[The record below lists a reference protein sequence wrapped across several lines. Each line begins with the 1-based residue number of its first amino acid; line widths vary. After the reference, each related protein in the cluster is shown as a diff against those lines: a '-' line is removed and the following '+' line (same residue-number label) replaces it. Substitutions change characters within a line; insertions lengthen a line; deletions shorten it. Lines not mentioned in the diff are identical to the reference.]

1 MSKSAG
7 KVYFILY
14 LAVLLELLII
24 IVERDEA
31 ELNLKKEKKA
41 LEERNK
47 QIQLIA
53 ETIINSMRGSATAV
67 SSTSNQSM
75 ILGDEKEAD
84 GREFLVRVRVAD
96 PVRDSV
102 KNLDLHLLRNEQ
114 EVKVVNIA
122 LDSTLY
128 PRTRAGQDYI
138 FKYVFKPEYGEGEY
152 KLRFDAKTNQ
162 IVGVSQNASPEDT
175 VKIGAVKLTVKQLR
189 DVRDGI
195 SENVGLRGYIDSLLT
210 GQYENFT
217 SNIGSNEFVVNVKKK
232 EATVF
237 DQLAIFP
244 QENDFAAFPS
254 LGLPNPIKIEGAESK
269 NVKIDLAEGPGQI
282 VKIDTNW
289 VWQWEPTPADAGQTY
304 TVRLRGNANR
314 SGGAKDLAT
323 NTFSVSVKPL
333 APTSDVF
340 GPKGNKAY
348 TGVPFIING
357 KHQDLNGTYRIEVYK
372 NGEKLKDASEP
383 QLTLNAGT
391 DRSDLVFMQDEGKT
405 LQTRIFFRSPY
416 MREWITLKDTTMK
429 LQMPPMRTPGSLELN
444 AGEVVTFKGA
454 MGIPPN
460 NYVEIP
466 SNDLQVTSDG
476 YLEQTAKKTGGK
488 GYDFEVRMTQKA
500 NAIKDKAGKVVS
512 VTFTDPKTGQSSA
525 MELRIFPKPAATKGG
540 GGPRGGGGGGPRF

>member
-1 MSKSAG
+1 MSKGAG

-53 ETIINSMRGSATAV
+53 ETIINSMRGSATSV

-75 ILGDEKEAD
+75 VLGDEKEAE

-102 KNLDLHLLRNEQ
+102 KQLDLHMLRNEQ

-122 LDSTLY
+122 LDSSLY
-128 PRTRAGQDYI
+128 PRRKEGQDYI
-138 FKYVFKPEYGEGEY
+138 YTYKFRPEYGEGEY

-162 IVGVSQNASPEDT
+162 IVGVSQSASPDDT

-244 QENDFAAFPS
+244 QENDFAAFPT
-254 LGLPNPIKIEGAESK
+254 LGLPNPIKIEGAESR
-269 NVKIDLAEGPGQI
+269 NVKIEKVEGPGQI
-282 VKIDTNW
+282 VRIDTNW
-289 VWQWEPTPADAGQTY
+289 AWVWEPGAGEAGQTY
-304 TVRLRGNANR
+304 TVKLRGNAGRN
-314 SGGAKDLAT
+314 GGSKDLAA
-323 NTFSVSVKPL
+323 NSFSVTVKPL
-333 APTSDVF
+333 EPLGRMFLPAKPARANTHPPYTS
-340 GPKGNKAY
+340 
-348 TGVPFIING
+348 VPFKVNG
-357 KHQDLNGTYRIEVYK
+357 KYADLNGQYK
-372 NGEKLKDASEP
+372 VQMFLDGNLVVDANEP
-383 QLTLNAGT
+383 NAEFKPV
-391 DRSDLVFMQDEGKT
+391 LLQDEKKKLNVKIMFKST
-405 LQTRIFFRSPY
+405 FARDYSL
-416 MREWITLKDTTMK
+416 LKDTTFTITT
-429 LQMPPMRTPGSLELN
+429 PPLN
-444 AGEVVTFKGA
+444 AGGGPAELIEGEPLDFMAALGITGAYTEVGGDLEIDGGGYFDKTARKLKGNDYTVKSTGKKVTKKEGQDVVLTVIDPRTGA
-454 MGIPPN
+454 STTMDVI
-460 NYVEIP
+460 V
-466 SNDLQVTSDG
+466 L
-476 YLEQTAKKTGGK
+476 
-488 GYDFEVRMTQKA
+488 
-500 NAIKDKAGKVVS
+500 
-512 VTFTDPKTGQSSA
+512 
-525 MELRIFPKPAATKGG
+525 PKPTSKPGA
-540 GGPRGGGGGGPRF
+540 RGGRGGRGM

>member
-31 ELNLKKEKKA
+31 EHNLKKEKKA

-53 ETIINSMRGSATAV
+53 ETIINSMRGSATSV

-75 ILGDEKEAD
+75 ILGDEKETE

-138 FKYVFKPEYGEGEY
+138 FKYIFKPEYGEGEY

-162 IVGVSQNASPEDT
+162 IVGVSQNASPDDT

-269 NVKIDLAEGPGQI
+269 NVKIELAEGPGRI
-282 VKIDTNW
+282 EKIDTNY
-289 VWQWEPTPADAGQTY
+289 VWIWEPGPEAAGQTY
-304 TVRLRGNANR
+304 TVRLKGNAGRN
-314 SGGAKDLAT
+314 GGAKDIAT

-333 APTSDVF
+333 APTGVIF
-340 GPKGNKAY
+340 GPPRNQAY
-348 TGVPFIING
+348 TGVPFVING
-357 KHQDLNGTYRIEVYK
+357 KHTDLNGTYKIEVFK
-372 NGEKLKDASEP
+372 GGERLIETSEP
-383 QLTLNAGT
+383 SVTIPKEQLM
-391 DRSDLVFMQDEGKT
+391 FMADEGKS
-405 LQTRIFFRSPY
+405 LQTKISFRSPY
-416 MREWITLKDTTMK
+416 MREWTILKDTTMK
-429 LQMPPMRTPGSLELN
+429 LQLPPMRVNPSVEAD
-444 AGEVVTFKGA
+444 AGEPVPFKAA
-454 MGIPPN
+454 MGIQPN
-460 NYVEIP
+460 FYVEIP
-466 SNDLQVTSDG
+466 SNDLSVTSDG
-476 YLEQTAKKTGGK
+476 YLDAVAKKDGGK
-488 GYDFEVRMTQKA
+488 GFDFTVRMTQKA
-500 NAIKDKAGKVVS
+500 NSVKEKSGKVVP
-512 VTFTDPKTGQSSA
+512 VTITDTKTGQSSS
-525 MELRIFPKPAATKGG
+525 MELRIFPKQQQKGG
-540 GGPRGGGGGGPRF
+540 ARGTPRGGSTNKF

>member
-1 MSKSAG
+1 MSKGAG

-31 ELNLKKEKKA
+31 EHNLKKEKKA

-53 ETIINSMRGSATAV
+53 ETIINSMRGSATSV

-75 ILGDEKEAD
+75 ILGDEKETE

-162 IVGVSQNASPEDT
+162 IVGVSQNASPDDT

-269 NVKIDLAEGPGQI
+269 NVKIELAEGPGQI
-282 VKIDTNW
+282 VKVDTNY
-289 VWQWEPTPADAGQTY
+289 VWMWEPGPSDAGQTY

-314 SGGAKDLAT
+314 SGGAKDQAT

-333 APTSDVF
+333 APTGDVF

-348 TGVPFIING
+348 TGVDFLING
-357 KHQDLNGTYRIEVYK
+357 KHTDLNGTYKIEVFK
-372 NGEKLKDASEP
+372 GGEKLVETSEP
-383 QLTLNAGT
+383 SVKIPKDQ
-391 DRSDLVFMQDEGKT
+391 LVFMADEGKS
-405 LQTRIFFRSPY
+405 LQTKISFRSPY
-416 MREWITLKDTTMK
+416 MRDWVTLKDTTMK
-429 LQMPPMRTPGSLELN
+429 LQMPPMRVNPTLEFT
-444 AGEVVTFKGA
+444 AGDPVTFKGA

-466 SNDLQVTSDG
+466 SNDLQVSSDG
-476 YLEQTAKKTGGK
+476 YLDGTAKKVGGK
-488 GYDFEVRMTQKA
+488 GFDFEIRMTAKA
-500 NAIKDKAGKVVS
+500 NTVKEKSGKVIS
-512 VTFTDPKTGQSSA
+512 VTVTDPKTGSSSPI
-525 MELRIFPKPAATKGG
+525 ELRIFPKAQQPKGG
-540 GGPRGGGGGGPRF
+540 AGGRRGGGGF

>member
-96 PVRDSV
+96 PARDSV
-102 KNLDLHLLRNEQ
+102 NELDLHLLRNEQ
-114 EVKVVNIA
+114 EVKTINIA
-122 LDSTLY
+122 LDSSLY
-128 PRTRAGQDYI
+128 PRTRVGQDYI

-152 KLRFDAKTNQ
+152 KIQFKARTNQ
-162 IVGVSQNASPEDT
+162 IVGVTQNASPDDT

-210 GQYENFT
+210 GQYANFS
-217 SNIGSNEFVVNVKKK
+217 SNLGENEFVVNVKKK

-269 NVKIDLAEGPGQI
+269 NVKIELAEGPGQI
-282 VKIDTNW
+282 VKVDTNY
-289 VWQWEPTPADAGQTY
+289 VWMWEPGPSDAGQTY

-333 APTSDVF
+333 APTGEIF

-348 TGVPFIING
+348 TGVPFTING
-357 KHQDLNGTYRIEVYK
+357 KHTDLNGTYKIEVFK
-372 NGEKLKDASEP
+372 GGERIRETSEP
-383 QLTLNAGT
+383 NVTIPKEE
-391 DRSDLVFMQDEGKT
+391 LVFMADEGKS
-405 LQTRIFFRSPY
+405 LQTKISFKSPY
-416 MREWITLKDTTMK
+416 MRDWITLKDTTMK
-429 LQMPPMRTPGSLELN
+429 LQMPPMRTPPTLELS
-444 AGEVVTFKGA
+444 AGDPVTFKGA

-466 SNDLQVTSDG
+466 SSDLSITSDG
-476 YLEQTAKKTGGK
+476 YLDNTAKKVGGK

-500 NAIKDKAGKVVS
+500 NAIKEKSGKVVP
-512 VTFTDPKTGQSSA
+512 VTVTDPKTGQSTTI
-525 MELRIFPKPAATKGG
+525 ELRIFPKAQQQKGAGGRKGG
-540 GGPRGGGGGGPRF
+540 GGF

>member
-1 MSKSAG
+1 MSKGAG

-96 PVRDSV
+96 PARDSV
-102 KNLDLHLLRNEQ
+102 KNLDLHLLRNES

-122 LDSTLY
+122 LDSHLY
-128 PRTRAGQDYI
+128 PRTRTGQDYI

-162 IVGVSQNASPEDT
+162 IVGVTQNASPDDT

-269 NVKIDLAEGPGQI
+269 NVKIELAEGPGQI
-282 VKIDTNW
+282 VKVDTNY
-289 VWQWEPTPADAGQTY
+289 VWMWEPGPSDAGQTY
-304 TVRLRGNANR
+304 TVRLKGNANR

-333 APTSDVF
+333 APTGDVF

-348 TGVPFIING
+348 TGVPFTING
-357 KHQDLNGTYRIEVYK
+357 KHTDLNGTYKIEVFK
-372 NGEKLKDASEP
+372 GGERIRETSEP
-383 QLTLNAGT
+383 SVTIP
-391 DRSDLVFMQDEGKT
+391 REELVFMADEGKS
-405 LQTRIFFRSPY
+405 LQTKISFKSPY
-416 MREWITLKDTTMK
+416 MRDWITLKDTTMK
-429 LQMPPMRTPGSLELN
+429 LQMPPMRVPNALEFN
-444 AGEVVTFKGA
+444 AGEPVAFKGA

-466 SNDLQVTSDG
+466 SSDLSVSSDG
-476 YLEQTAKKTGGK
+476 YLDGTAKKIGGK
-488 GYDFEVRMTQKA
+488 GFEFEVRMTQKA
-500 NAIKDKAGKVVS
+500 NAIKDKSGKVVS
-512 VTFTDPKTGQSSA
+512 VTVTDPKTGQSA
-525 MELRIFPKPAATKGG
+525 PIELRIFPKAQQQKSGPGG
-540 GGPRGGGGGGPRF
+540 RKPGF

>member
-1 MSKSAG
+1 MSKGAG

-96 PVRDSV
+96 PTRDSV

-122 LDSTLY
+122 LDSHLY

-162 IVGVSQNASPEDT
+162 IVGVTQNASPDDT

-269 NVKIDLAEGPGQI
+269 NVKIELAEGPGRI
-282 VKIDTNW
+282 EKIDTNYVW
-289 VWQWEPTPADAGQTY
+289 VWEPGPEAAGQTY
-304 TVRLRGNANR
+304 TVRLKGNANR

-333 APTSDVF
+333 APTGEVF

-348 TGVPFIING
+348 TGVPFVING
-357 KHQDLNGTYRIEVYK
+357 KHTDLNGTYKIEVYK
-372 NGEKLKDASEP
+372 GGEKLLETSEP
-383 QLTLNAGT
+383 SVTIPKDQ
-391 DRSDLVFMQDEGKT
+391 LVFMQDEGKQ
-405 LQTRIFFRSPY
+405 LQTKISFRSPY
-416 MREWITLKDTTMK
+416 MRDWITLKDTTMK
-429 LQMPPMRTPGSLELN
+429 LQQPPMRTPGTLEFT
-444 AGEVVTFKGA
+444 AGDPVSFKGA

-466 SNDLQVTSDG
+466 SNDLQVSSDG
-476 YLEQTAKKTGGK
+476 YLDGTAKKVGGK
-488 GYDFEVRMTQKA
+488 GFDFEVRMTAKA
-500 NAIKDKAGKVVS
+500 NTIKDKSGKVVS
-512 VTFTDPKTGQSSA
+512 VTVTDPKTGQSSPI
-525 MELRIFPKPAATKGG
+525 ELRIFPKAQQQKGAGG
-540 GGPRGGGGGGPRF
+540 GRRGGGGF